1 MITLEDILRK
11 YDFAPKKRAV
21 FRKKRIWV
29 DDLPDDMTKTGHK
42 AYSKLIHFVYDLG
55 KLTSEDIRK
64 MLEDPVRKPSSYKAP
79 AYGLYLKKV
88 FY

>member
-29 DDLPDDMTKTGHK
+29 DDLPDDMTRTGHK

-55 KLTSEDIRK
+55 KLTGEEIACHRIVDVLDQITT
-64 MLEDPVRKPSSYKAP
+64 EQY
-79 AYGLYLKKV
+79 
-88 FY
+88 